1 MAIAVVATGLL
12 RAALPHQLRNGD
24 AAWLFLVLVVGLLAV
39 LIIGDPGRIDRDR
52 PWLHNLT
59 SVLIGLISIAN
70 ADAAIRLVVGIINVS
85 SFTQNAKVLLASGG
99 AIWLSNII
107 AFALWYWNLDRG
119 GPAARAAGTED
130 PPALIFPEM
139 LHTAARQGGL
149 VPDLRRLLPLRLRH
163 GDCLQPDRRVG
174 RQALDE
180 AHDDGRGSHLPRGG
194 DPRRRPRRQHL
205 EVAHLRARHTRT
217 RRSVTGTMM
226 DPCASASGRCSGS
239 RAPPRRTADPHHG
252 HLSP

>member
-1 MAIAVVATGLL
+1 MAIAVLTTGLL
-12 RAALPHQLRNGD
+12 RAALPHELRNGD

-70 ADAAIRLVVGIINVS
+70 ADAAIRLVIGIINVS

-119 GPAARAAGTED
+119 GPPG
-130 PPALIFPEM
+130 
-139 LHTAARQGGL
+139 
-149 VPDLRRLLPLRLRH
+149 PDLP
-163 GDCLQPDRRVG
+163 
-174 RQALDE
+174 
-180 AHDDGRGSHLPRGG
+180 
-194 DPRRRPRRQHL
+194 
-205 EVAHLRARHTRT
+205 
-217 RRSVTGTMM
+217 
-226 DPCASASGRCSGS
+226 
-239 RAPPRRTADPHHG
+239 
-252 HLSP
+252 